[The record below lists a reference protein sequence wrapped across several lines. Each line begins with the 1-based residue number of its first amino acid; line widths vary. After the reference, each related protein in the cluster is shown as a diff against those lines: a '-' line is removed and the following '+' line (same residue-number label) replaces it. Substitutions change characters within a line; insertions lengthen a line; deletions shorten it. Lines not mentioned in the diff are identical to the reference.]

1 MKKINVLYHD
11 EGIVYYTI
19 FPIINSIHIFRD
31 YGYNVNFFKKVC
43 SRILDC
49 DILLLISKSAFRH
62 FNESSGYYKTNG
74 ELIKFL
80 KKNKNVM
87 KKIWFDNSDSTST
100 TNFELMP
107 YVDVYLKKQILKDR
121 SLYKKEFYG
130 GRIFTEYYNKKFKIS
145 DDQTIEKSFR
155 LQNNYNKK
163 LKLGWNIGLGNVH
176 ISFSYIHEIIRKLF
190 PTSNFF
196 KYPKNFVSINSQ
208 KDIDF
213 FFRGSVNYNLNTIKF
228 HRQRFVENLNSIL
241 SKKKSTSIINKEIYG
256 KNSSLNFI
264 KKAKGFLSDKDYKK
278 IQDCSKVSF
287 SPFGW
292 GELGARDYE
301 SIISGSLL
309 VKPSLNHMETWP
321 DIFLPHET
329 YLPFDWDFKNLEETI
344 NKSLQPSIR
353 KRISSNSQEAYKGS
367 INVHGMNKFVKRFL
381 TQIEE
386 K

>member
-264 KKAKGFLSDKDYKK
+264 KKAKGF
-278 IQDCSKVSF
+278 F
-287 SPFGW
+287 
-292 GELGARDYE
+292 
-301 SIISGSLL
+301 
-309 VKPSLNHMETWP
+309 H
-321 DIFLPHET
+321 IFL
-329 YLPFDWDFKNLEETI
+329 Y
-344 NKSLQPSIR
+344 
-353 KRISSNSQEAYKGS
+353 
-367 INVHGMNKFVKRFL
+367 
-381 TQIEE
+381 
-386 K
+386 